1 MIPLNN
7 DLMRATR
14 RFDAAGRP
22 MTRDIAHALEH
33 ATRAPRRARPVL
45 RLPSLPRFG
54 GDAVATLPG
63 LGVLRAPVAVVG
75 ALLGGLWR

>member
-33 ATRAPRRARPVL
+33 ATRAPRRARRIV
-45 RLPSLPRFG
+45 
-54 GDAVATLPG
+54 VA
-63 LGVLRAPVAVVG
+63 RARA
-75 ALLGGLWR
+75 RDDE

>member
-22 MTRDIAHALEH
+22 MTRAIGHALDH
-33 ATRAPRRARPVL
+33 AMQAPRRARPVL

-54 GDAVATLPG
+54 GDAAPVGPFG
-63 LGVLRAPVAVVG
+63 LVRAPLAAIVGLIAV
-75 ALLGGLWR
+75 LWR